1 MAKKAKDLMAQVSV
15 FTREKLEAHFPFRA
29 TAVKQLQL
37 GRANVSEATRR
48 LRERVPSGGFTFG
61 QDRKTLQTVAYGNVR
76 NMTTDR
82 FDRLATLL
90 AALQEDGIKDQI
102 RSLVGAPERKE
113 MLRKI
118 REGHDPDWT
127 ALPDPLEL
135 DQLLRDPKTPAVG
148 RWAETIPAV
157 KENQHIAH
165 AIEGFMK
172 WGRRRGHPDYILYN
186 GWLARI
192 LGPLLD
198 WRRTEGL
205 MRPWHE
211 LKTSER
217 KAFVED
223 GIKRAK
229 LMLGDVPIT
238 KRAERMDPYVTP
250 PPLEMKE
257 IEETPDIIRLLEEDQ
272 ARWRSSE
279 ERLTKEEFEEWAGF
293 GESDK
298 GDWADG

>member
-1 MAKKAKDLMAQVSV
+1 MADASV
-15 FTREKLEAHFPFRA
+15 FTRKKLEAHFPFPP
-29 TAVKQLQL
+29 TAVKQSER
-37 GRANVSEATRR
+37 GRANVSAATKS
-48 LRERVPSGGFTFG
+48 LRKKTPPGRYTFG

-76 NMTTDR
+76 SMTRER
-82 FDRLATLL
+82 FNRLLRLL
-90 AALQEDGIKDQI
+90 AAIDEKGITEQI
-102 RSLVGAPERKE
+102 RRLVGAPQRKE

-127 ALPDPLEL
+127 ALPDPVEL
-135 DQLLRDPKTPAVG
+135 DQLLRDPKTPVAV

-157 KENQHIAH
+157 KANQDIAH
-165 AIEGFMK
+165 SIEGLLE
-172 WGRRRGHPDYILYN
+172 WGERRGHPAHILDA
-186 GWLARI
+186 WLGRI

-205 MRPWHE
+205 MRPWDE
-211 LKTSER
+211 LKISER
-217 KAFVED
+217 KTFIRY
-223 GIKRAK
+223 GIERAK

-238 KRAERMDPYVTP
+238 KQAERMDPYVTP

-279 ERLTKEEFEEWAGF
+279 ERLTKEDFEEWAGF